1 MLFDMNVSDRIDF
14 LSGQK
19 AIILG
24 QKLFVIAHDLRLQN
38 VIFVELLVIFYRFSV
53 KLVKFLSLIVN
64 GRTDEKGIWI
74 FLISLKVTKIKQ
86 IGSVCIKTLG
96 FFCFPCIKVSI
107 SFGHGT
113 VNSGIFV
120 GSNR

>member
-1 MLFDMNVSDRIDF
+1 MNISNRIDF

-38 VIFVELLVIFYRFSV
+38 VIFVEFLVIFYWLSV
-53 KLVKFLSLIVN
+53 KLVKRLSLIIN
-64 GRTDEKGIWI
+64 GRTDEKGI
-74 FLISLKVTKIKQ
+74 LILLVSLKGTEIIH
-86 IGSVCIKTLG
+86 IGSVCIRTLR

-107 SFGHGT
+107 SLGHST

>member
-64 GRTDEKGIWI
+64 GRTDEKGI
-74 FLISLKVTKIKQ
+74 
-86 IGSVCIKTLG
+86 
-96 FFCFPCIKVSI
+96 
-107 SFGHGT
+107 
-113 VNSGIFV
+113 
-120 GSNR
+120 